1 MQNEEGYK
9 GILMDIVT
17 NEHGEAFVGIN
28 LGAERRLFS
37 VEQAACVYDMLGG
50 LLESVGF
57 FDDEGDYEDEADDA
71 EGAKCKMH

>member
-1 MQNEEGYK
+1 MQIEEGYK
-9 GILMDIVT
+9 GILMGIVT

-28 LGAERRLFS
+28 LGSERRLFS

-57 FDDEGDYEDEADDA
+57 FDDEGADDEGDDDA
-71 EGAKCKMH
+71 EDAKCKMH